1 MPTVP
6 KRVDARDVMD
16 ANGETKRAFSATLL
30 GHFRRTGPNRWDD
43 YEWVRD
49 PPEPIEVSP
58 GVAVQ
63 LERRGTEV
71 RLRRRGQVIQVR
83 WTPDANEEAALTAAS
98 PAERRAH
105 FVERYLDLG
114 AAAAGIGTSAF
125 IAAKL
130 SR

>member
-1 MPTVP
+1 
-6 KRVDARDVMD
+6 MD
-16 ANGETKRAFSATLL
+16 ANAETKRAFTATLL

-49 PPEPIEVSP
+49 PPESVEVAA

-63 LERRGTEV
+63 LERRGTDV

-83 WTPDANEEAALTAAS
+83 WTPATSEDAALATAT
-98 PAERRAH
+98 PTELRAH
-105 FVERYLDLG
+105 FVDRYLDLG
-114 AAAAGIGTSAF
+114 AEPAGIGASAF